1 MTFPREPLDD
11 VPEGKKIIT
20 NSSDLPTGSDLMD
33 SLLVLH
39 AGSLAATLT
48 GAEMAPDKVG
58 HEAAGSVTS
67 NK

>member
-1 MTFPREPLDD
+1 MADA
-11 VPEGKKIIT
+11 PEGKDVMTMSFIL
-20 NSSDLPTGSDLMD
+20 SERLTGSDLMD